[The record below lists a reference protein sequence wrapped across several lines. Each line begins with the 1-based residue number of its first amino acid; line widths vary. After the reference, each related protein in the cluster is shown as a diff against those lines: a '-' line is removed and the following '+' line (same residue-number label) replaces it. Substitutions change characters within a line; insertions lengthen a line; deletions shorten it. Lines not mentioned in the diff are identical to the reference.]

1 MTMADRIR
9 AKLEAGLNPVRLA
22 IFDDSHRHQGHGG
35 ARPGGETHFRVEVV
49 AAAFTG
55 LSRIERQRRIYA
67 LLAEELAGQVHALQL
82 AALAPDEDQ
91 PGYT

>member
-91 PGYT
+91 PVYT